1 MYISIVYDC
10 MLPVNITKLI
20 VIVRSSGVSHTTNQ
34 VILPVTLQD
43 VITLTH
49 RYCLDCHV
57 CKCLSISANVKIGVF
72 IIKGFFRLGTE
83 PMTKGNVSVYF
94 SWETVHFVGS
104 NNFKT

>member
-1 MYISIVYDC
+1 

-72 IIKGFFRLGTE
+72 IIKGFFPFGYRTNGKGECLCLFFLGNSTLC
-83 PMTKGNVSVYF
+83 GVQQLQN
-94 SWETVHFVGS
+94 
-104 NNFKT
+104 